1 MEEMVEED
9 HVYVN
14 QTVDSLKI
22 KSRIVKCIESD
33 RRPGVE

>member
-1 MEEMVEED
+1 MEVVVEED

-14 QTVDSLKI
+14 QKVDLQKI